1 MRNQQASVLA
11 ESLAADVPELTEDLE
26 RAKQDLDEFGFC
38 LVANALTGEALA
50 TTRQRLVEQAEAEVE
65 RGLDHRDG
73 GPNQALMDES
83 GYLKTTAFTTA
94 NGGVNQRLWMLANKG
109 ACFRDLIE
117 HRLVDELVGHVLGAD
132 FILSTLSANI
142 AKPGGVR
149 MGLHTDQ
156 WWMPQPV
163 RSRAFSRGAR
173 GASPSHE
180 QPHQRASEI
189 TRRPQPGF
197 VQPDP
202 SLGIAPPVVANTM
215 WMLSDFSPQNGATE
229 VVPGSHLSGAHPHP
243 TEQDGY
249 PIFQPEAPAGTLM
262 VFDGRLW
269 HGTGA
274 HTGGGDRLGALATF
288 CCPQFRQQEN
298 QTLGLD
304 RALWSQISDKLKARL
319 GFKVWNAYGRI
330 EGEFGGMVTPEP
342 ERIGELKPGNG
353 AN

>member
-1 MRNQQASVLA
+1 MRNQQTSALA
-11 ESLAADVPELTEDLE
+11 EPIVADVPELTEDLGQ
-26 RAKQDLDEFGFC
+26 AKQDLDEFGFC

-50 TTRQRLVEQAEAEVE
+50 TTRRRLVEQAEAEAE

-73 GPNQALMDES
+73 GADQSIMDES
-83 GYLKTTAFTTA
+83 GRFKADAFTTA

-117 HRLVDELVGHVLGAD
+117 HPLVDELVGHVLGAD

-163 RSRAFSRGAR
+163 RTGE
-173 GASPSHE
+173 PYK
-180 QPHQRASEI
+180 RASEI
-189 TRRPQPGF
+189 TRKPEPSFVRP
-197 VQPDP
+197 DAA
-202 SLGIAPPVVANTM
+202 LGIAPPVVANTM

-243 TEQDGY
+243 TEQGGY

-274 HTGGGDRLGALATF
+274 HIGGGDRLGVLATF

-304 RALWSQISDKLKARL
+304 RL
-319 GFKVWNAYGRI
+319 
-330 EGEFGGMVTPEP
+330 FGT
-342 ERIGELKPGNG
+342 RFRTN
-353 AN
+353 